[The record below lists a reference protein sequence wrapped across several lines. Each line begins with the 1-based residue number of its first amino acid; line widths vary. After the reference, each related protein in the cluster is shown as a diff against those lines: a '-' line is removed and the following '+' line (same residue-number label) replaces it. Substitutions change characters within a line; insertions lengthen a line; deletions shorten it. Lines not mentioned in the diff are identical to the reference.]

1 MNDIASSLKLAWMAA
16 LAANDPSRLVQ
27 DRFHPGDVRRPVIA
41 IGKCSGRVFSGLLR
55 GGWKGRGFAA
65 VPKGYFEELAAGDG
79 ITVAVGSHP
88 FITAESLRA
97 GEALLAFAK
106 SLEEAPL
113 LVISGGGSACAE
125 WPLEPWFRAREV
137 VDANHQLVRSG
148 LPIESINVVRKHFS
162 AIKGGRLG
170 AVLPEGGRC
179 WIISDVPA
187 GREEMV
193 ASGPA
198 SPDPTTNLEASA
210 MAGAAG
216 LPSIAR
222 ALLDPALPETPKAV
236 AVEREILASNDTLL
250 AAAASWMEQRGFRVA
265 PPFSLD
271 GDVES
276 IAALSIESI
285 VAAPSGEARLGG
297 GEATVSVRGEG
308 TGGRCSELGLRML
321 RRAAETE
328 APPFA
333 ALVAT
338 SDGRDG
344 NSGAAGYLL
353 RWPVPAGMDGG
364 EIEGALERSDAHPL
378 LSRLAEPIIM
388 PPTGNN
394 LRDLVVMART

>member
-1 MNDIASSLKLAWMAA
+1 MNDAADLKLAWMAA
-16 LAANDPSRLVQ
+16 LAANDPARLVQ
-27 DRFHPGDVRRPVIA
+27 ERLGPEDLRRPVIA
-41 IGKCSGRVFSGLLR
+41 IGKCSGRVFSGLFR
-55 GGWKGRGFAA
+55 AGWAGRGFAA
-65 VPKGYFEELAAGDG
+65 VPKGYFEELAAGEG
-79 ITVAVGSHP
+79 TTVAVGSHP

-97 GEALLAFAK
+97 GEALLAFAR
-106 SLEEAPL
+106 SLEEPPL

-148 LPIESINVVRKHFS
+148 LPIESINVVRKHLS

-170 AVLPEGGRC
+170 AALPEGARC

-198 SPDPTTNLEASA
+198 SPDPTTNLEAA
-210 MAGAAG
+210 AVAGAAE
-216 LPSIAR
+216 LPDIAR

-236 AVEREILASNDTLL
+236 AVEREVLASNETLL
-250 AAAASWMEQRGFRVA
+250 AAAWSWLEQRGVA
-265 PPFSLD
+265 AAAPFSLD
-271 GDVES
+271 GEVEAIAARAVES
-276 IAALSIESI
+276 IM
-285 VAAPSGEARLGG
+285 AAPPGEARLAG
-297 GEATVSVRGEG
+297 GEATVRVRGDG

-321 RRAAETE
+321 RRAAEAG

-333 ALVAT
+333 VLVAT

-344 NSGAAGYLL
+344 NSGAAGYLV
-353 RWPVPAGMDGG
+353 RWPVPAGWDRD
-364 EIEGALERSDAHPL
+364 EVEGALERSDAHPL